1 MAKKPKIRFN
11 GFQEDWKEEKLGEC
25 FKERQDRSAEG
36 ELISVTINSGVV
48 RAADTGRRDSSSAD
62 KSHYKVVKKGD
73 FAYNSMRMW
82 QGACGDSQYDGILSP
97 AYTVAIPL
105 GKIDTSFFTYLS
117 KTANQLRTYR
127 INSQGMTSDTWN
139 LKFPTFAKIGVMVPD
154 VDEQKQISQFLASV
168 DETISLRER
177 ELEKLKQLKAACL
190 DKMFANGGGKS
201 RPSIRFAGFTDEWQS
216 ITLGEI
222 TNRVTRKNSN
232 LECQLPLTISATYG
246 LISQADFYNARI
258 ASADLSGYYLLYN
271 GEFAYNKSTSSDYPW
286 GAIKRLDNYD
296 KGVIS
301 TLYIAFVPKED
312 VDSNFIVSYY
322 ETDKWYDEIK
332 MRAAEGARNHGLL
345 NIAPV
350 DFFDTEI
357 LIPIQKK
364 EQEKVGQFCENIGK
378 IILLR
383 QKELTKLRN
392 LKQACL
398 AQMFAAA

>member
-1 MAKKPKIRFN
+1 M
-11 GFQEDWKEEKLGEC
+11 
-25 FKERQDRSAEG
+25 
-36 ELISVTINSGVV
+36 
-48 RAADTGRRDSSSAD
+48 
-62 KSHYKVVKKGD
+62 
-73 FAYNSMRMW
+73 
-82 QGACGDSQYDGILSP
+82 
-97 AYTVAIPL
+97 
-105 GKIDTSFFTYLS
+105 
-117 KTANQLRTYR
+117 
-127 INSQGMTSDTWN
+127 
-139 LKFPTFAKIGVMVPD
+139 
-154 VDEQKQISQFLASV
+154 
-168 DETISLRER
+168 
-177 ELEKLKQLKAACL
+177 
-190 DKMFANGGGKS
+190 
-201 RPSIRFAGFTDEWQS
+201 
-216 ITLGEI
+216 
-222 TNRVTRKNSN
+222 
-232 LECQLPLTISATYG
+232 YG

-258 ASADLSGYYLLYN
+258 ASADLSGYYLLYS

-312 VDSNFIVSYY
+312 VDSNYIVSYY